1 MVILIII
8 KSYIYYN
15 NYTIYNNNFK
25 YIKMI
30 DQKKINTM
38 IAIKKEF
45 SYINNFP
52 GPNISI
58 NVNISN
64 ENNIFHWTATMI
76 DLKILHIE
84 MVFLLLKYIF

>member
-30 DQKKINTM
+30 DQKKNKYNDCN
-38 IAIKKEF
+38 KKRIQL
-45 SYINNFP
+45 Y
-52 GPNISI
+52 
-58 NVNISN
+58 
-64 ENNIFHWTATMI
+64 
-76 DLKILHIE
+76 K
-84 MVFLLLKYIF
+84 